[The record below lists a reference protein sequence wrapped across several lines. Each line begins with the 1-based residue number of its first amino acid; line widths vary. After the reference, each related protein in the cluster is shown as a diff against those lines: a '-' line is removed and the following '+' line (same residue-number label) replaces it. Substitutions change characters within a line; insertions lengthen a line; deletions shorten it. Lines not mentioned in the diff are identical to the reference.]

1 MNDLI
6 AFLESLPPG
15 PLYLIIGAL
24 AAIENVFPP
33 VPADTA
39 VALGA
44 FLAGRGFMNPWGVF
58 LVTWAANVG
67 SGALVYLLGRHYG
80 RAFFQGK
87 LGRKL
92 LSPAIQAHVEQAYH
106 KHGVYGIFLSRLLPV
121 WRGVVMPFAGI
132 AHLPAARAL
141 IPMAAASA
149 LYYGGLTFLVAT
161 LATNL
166 DQVMN
171 ALGRVNNLFAVLG
184 IIAAVSVIVFL
195 VRRRKG

>member
-1 MNDLI
+1 
-6 AFLESLPPG
+6 
-15 PLYLIIGAL
+15 
-24 AAIENVFPP
+24 
-33 VPADTA
+33 
-39 VALGA
+39 
-44 FLAGRGFMNPWGVF
+44 VF